1 MKILSLRL
9 KNINSLKGEW
19 KIDFT
24 QEPFAS
30 QGLFAITGAT
40 GAGKT
45 TLLDAICLALYH
57 RTPRLDSI
65 SASQNELM
73 TRHTG
78 DCLAEVEFEVKGT
91 AYRAFWSQ
99 RRAGNKPDG
108 NLQSPKAELAQ
119 VADGK
124 IITVK
129 VSEIRDQIAKITGL
143 DFGRFTKSIL
153 LSQGDFAAFLNAS
166 EKERADLLE
175 EITGTEIYSQISK
188 YIFNQHKQAKTDLD
202 LLKARA
208 QSINLLTESEHQALI
223 EQQSTLQKQE
233 TEIKQKRTQHQHEL
247 NWWQQHRQLT
257 QRVQSLENEL
267 KNAQLEYQAAQPQL
281 KKLSDSEPA
290 ESLRP
295 LWQNIERLQ
304 RQLTEYTEKQQQ
316 LQRNLE
322 KQQAERTPL
331 QAALIQSQDDYR
343 KHIDFVKQQNQLIDE
358 TVRPLDNQI
367 FQLTQQQ
374 HELKQQIAEKQA
386 VFEQKQQWVNETQ
399 NQIQLANHQL
409 HQLNVFL
416 EEKQKDAQISA
427 QIGGWK
433 QQGRFIFEL
442 TDKLNSLSQKQKN
455 HSNTIEQLQADK
467 QQRTT
472 ELTQTR
478 SALEKH
484 TLAFKQQEQQYKV
497 NQEKYDIYVANQ
509 QIEQLQTRLQ
519 HAKLLPL
526 ILSQYLSAQSQLQ
539 QFNQQ
544 YTDLQQQSAQTQKE
558 RELAEFQI
566 NELAPRTKLINE
578 KFQLEQK
585 IVSLEQ
591 ERQQLVSGKPCPLC
605 GSNEHPAVQAYQ
617 SIHLSET
624 QQQLIQLTEQLDH
637 LKQQQAK
644 LTTLSETQQLRQK
657 EQAQQLQQATAHL
670 DSLNHNWKTTCEQ
683 ALTPELALNEQAT
696 TAFINELTTKLTE
709 QQKIINEFTIL
720 ERDYQQARQLQHEKQ
735 THLNQQQADLSLVEE
750 RLKYQTQLFDE
761 SQKELAQLQQ
771 RKNEQTEQLQ
781 TALAP
786 FELKLPESEDFD
798 KWVSDTTQRGEFYN
812 TQKTTAQTLSQK
824 IEVSSASLKSETEQL
839 NQLNQQLEKEKKQFQ
854 QAHITLE
861 QKTTERKTL
870 LSGLSVPQF
879 IQQLN
884 TQQEVLSQ
892 AQEQLSKQLN
902 ETDKMIASLTGSLQE
917 IIEAI
922 NKATFEHQQV
932 QGQFN
937 DALAQSPFSTQKI
950 FLEALLTLEEKQQ
963 LEALKQGVSQKLL
976 QSETRHQ
983 EGLQSLEALN
993 QQRATG
999 FSSLSEAQLHEAV
1012 TALDEEIKQRN
1023 QQQGQ
1028 IINRLDTDKQQ
1039 RYQQQDLLQE
1049 IEKSQLSYDDWSYL
1063 NALIGSA
1070 EGDKFRRYAQG
1081 LTLDCLVTLA
1091 NQQLDKLHGRYILQR
1106 SHQAN
1111 LELQV
1116 IDSWQADSV
1125 RDIKTLS
1132 GGESFL
1138 VSLAL
1143 ALALSDMVSN
1153 RTQLESLFLDEGFG
1167 TLDAETLDIAL
1178 DALESLN
1185 ASGKMIGVIS
1195 HVEAMKE
1202 RIPVQ
1207 INVKKANGLGFSEL
1221 PTQYRLN

>member
-108 NLQSPKAELAQ
+108 NLQPPKAELAQ

-208 QSINLLTESEHQALI
+208 QSINLLTESEHQELL
-223 EQQSTLQKQE
+223 EQQNTLLKHE
-233 TEIKQKRTQHQHEL
+233 TEIKRKRAQHQQEL
-247 NWWQQHRQLT
+247 NWWQQHNQLT
-257 QRVQSLENEL
+257 VRLQLLDNEL
-267 KNAQLEYQAAQPQL
+267 KNAQLEYQTAQPQL
-281 KKLSDSEPA
+281 KKLSNGEPA

-295 LWQNIERLQ
+295 LWQNIESLQ
-304 RQLTEYTEKQQQ
+304 RQLTEYTEQQQQ
-316 LQRNLE
+316 LQLNLK

-331 QAALIQSQDDYR
+331 QATLIQSQDEYR
-343 KHIDFVKQQNQLIDE
+343 KHIDFVKQQNQMIDE

-367 FQLTQQQ
+367 LQLTQQQ
-374 HELKQQIAEKQA
+374 HELKQQIAEKQ
-386 VFEQKQQWVNETQ
+386 VTFEQKQQWINETQ
-399 NQIQLANHQL
+399 GQIQQAT
-409 HQLNVFL
+409 HQLNELNIFL
-416 EEKQKDAQISA
+416 NEKQKDADISA
-427 QIGGWK
+427 QIGSWK
-433 QQGRFIFEL
+433 QQGRFLFEL
-442 TDKLNSLSQKQKN
+442 EDQLNTLLQKQKKL
-455 HSNTIEQLQADK
+455 SNEIEQLQADK
-467 QQRTT
+467 QKRTE
-472 ELTQTR
+472 ELTQTT
-478 SALEKH
+478 STLEKH
-484 TLAFKQQEQQYKV
+484 TLTFKKQEQQYKAE
-497 NQEKYDIYVANQ
+497 QEKYDIYAVNQ

-526 ILSQYLSAQSQLQ
+526 MLSQYLSAQAQLQ
-539 QFNQQ
+539 QHSQQ
-544 YTDLQQQSAQTQKE
+544 HTDLQQQSSQTQKE
-558 RELAEFQI
+558 RELIESQI
-566 NELAPRTKLINE
+566 NELAPRIKLTNE
-578 KFQLEQK
+578 KYQLEQK

-605 GSNEHPAVQAYQ
+605 GSTEHPAVQTYQ

-624 QQQLIQLTEQLDH
+624 QQQLIHLTEQLDH
-637 LKQQQAK
+637 LKQQQTK
-644 LTTLSETQQLRQK
+644 LATLCETQQLRHK
-657 EQAQQLQQATAHL
+657 EQSQQLQQTTAHL
-670 DSLNHNWKTTCEQ
+670 DSLVHNWKKICEQ
-683 ALTPELALNEQAT
+683 ALTPELALNEQAV
-696 TAFINELTTKLTE
+696 TAFINELTTKLTQ
-709 QQKIINEFTIL
+709 QQKITHEFTTL
-720 ERDYQQARQLQHEKQ
+720 EREYQQAKQLQHDQQ
-735 THLNQQQADLSLVEE
+735 TYLSQQQAGLSLVEE

-761 SQKELAQLQQ
+761 SQRELAQLQQ
-771 RKNEQTEQLQ
+771 RKNEQTEQFQ
-781 TALAP
+781 TALVH
-786 FELKLPESEDFD
+786 FDLNLPESKNFD
-798 KWVSDTTQRGEFYN
+798 KWVSDITQRGEFYN
-812 TQKTTAQTLSQK
+812 TQKVTAQALNQK
-824 IEVSSASLKSETEQL
+824 IEVTSATLKSESEQL
-839 NQLNQQLEKEKKQFQ
+839 KQLNQQIEKEETQFKQANIVLQ
-854 QAHITLE
+854 QKNA
-861 QKTTERKTL
+861 ERKTQ
-870 LSGLSVPQF
+870 LSGLPIPLF
-879 IQQLN
+879 IQRMN
-884 TQQEVLSQ
+884 TQQEALSL
-892 AQEQLSKQLN
+892 AQEQLSQQLN
-902 ETDKMIASLTGSLQE
+902 EVDKNIASLNGRLQE
-917 IIEAI
+917 IIKTL
-922 NKATFEHQQV
+922 NKAKLEHQQA
-932 QGQFN
+932 QEQFD
-937 DALAQSPFSTQKI
+937 DALAKSPFSTQQT
-950 FLEALLTLEEKQQ
+950 FLEALLNLEEKQQ
-963 LEALKQGVSQKLL
+963 LEALKQRVSQTLL

-983 EGLQSLEALN
+983 EGMQALEALS
-993 QQRATG
+993 QQRSAD
-999 FSSLSEAQLHEAV
+999 FSSLSEAQLHDII
-1012 TALDEEIKQRN
+1012 TTLDEEIKQYN
-1023 QQQGQ
+1023 QQQGR
-1028 IINRLDTDKQQ
+1028 IINRLDTDRQQ
-1039 RYQQQDLLQE
+1039 RHQQQDLLQE

-1221 PTQYRLN
+1221 PPQYRLN